1 MAPQLFDE
9 KRSCLASPL
18 TRKLAQLVPL
28 TADEFAVLRILQW
41 ATTADTKFSLSHV
54 LAISSAFFANA
65 LYSITALTDCVVSA
79 IPFAHLLS
87 FFETNPRLAAT
98 IFWSFSCE
106 AAMYAEH
113 LIDVGRRSA
122 LERVAHFLLE
132 LLTGLQTIALAEE
145 RSYHMSLAQELIGD
159 ALGLSVPHVNRT
171 LKQLREQDLVAIESQ
186 RAVIKNVEAL
196 SRLADFE
203 RTNLSRFHLRDQFA
217 KS

>member
-79 IPFAHLLS
+79 IPFCAPS
-87 FFETNPRLAAT
+87 
-98 IFWSFSCE
+98 
-106 AAMYAEH
+106 
-113 LIDVGRRSA
+113 
-122 LERVAHFLLE
+122 
-132 LLTGLQTIALAEE
+132 
-145 RSYHMSLAQELIGD
+145 
-159 ALGLSVPHVNRT
+159 
-171 LKQLREQDLVAIESQ
+171 
-186 RAVIKNVEAL
+186 
-196 SRLADFE
+196 
-203 RTNLSRFHLRDQFA
+203 
-217 KS
+217 